1 MIVPELIETMPQQPP
16 DLELELLSLRDDY
29 GLLRVSAAG
38 EYRFLTFGDS
48 SEQSCCY
55 LPEPHW
61 LEYDYTRA
69 MLLGCHW
76 APVQPR
82 VALLGLGA
90 GSLANALLAHFAPQQ
105 LDAVELR
112 PQVLELARAHFALAD
127 DPRLRVHVGCAEQW
141 LLRSTQMFDLLMVDL
156 YMEGG
161 ISRLQLQAEFFRL
174 CRQRLTPQGVLV
186 INQWQMGSS
195 GRPYAE
201 RQLRAVLGDYLQVQV
216 EEGNMLLFAAPEGC
230 RLPLQRSAL
239 RDWAACL
246 QAQLGYSLQPFVND
260 LQAG

>member
-1 MIVPELIETMPQQPP
+1 MRP
-16 DLELELLSLRDDY
+16 DLPDNEQELLSLRDEY

-38 EYRFLTFGDS
+38 DYRFLTFGES

-76 APVQPR
+76 APPSPR
-82 VALLGLGA
+82 AALLGLGA
-90 GSLANALLAHFAPQQ
+90 GSLANALLAHFSPQQ

-112 PQVLELARAHFALAD
+112 PQVLALAREHFALTD

-141 LLRSTQMFDLLMVDL
+141 LNSAGQPFDLLMVDL

-161 ISRLQLQAEFFRL
+161 ISRLQLQADFFRL
-174 CRQRLTPQGVLV
+174 CRQSLSAQGVLV
-186 INQWQMGSS
+186 INQWQMGTS

-201 RQLRAVLGDYLQVQV
+201 RQLRSVLGDYLQVQV
-216 EEGNMLLFAAPEGC
+216 QEGNMLLFAAPEGHS
-230 RLPLQRSAL
+230 LPLVRAGL
-239 RDWAACL
+239 RDWAAGL
-246 QAQLGYSLQPFVND
+246 QASLGYSLQPFVDGLRNS
-260 LQAG
+260 